1 VTELP
6 IHARALDWTCDDS
19 EQALIARARRDAAA
33 FAEIY
38 RRHAHAITGY
48 VYRRCGDAHA
58 ADDLVAEVF
67 LAAMRALPRYRDR
80 GVPLRAWLY
89 RIATNTVNRWARRN
103 TWRQRVRLGLERHQ
117 GEARAGESDPSER
130 SQDTADVE
138 LARRALL
145 SLSPH
150 HQSVL
155 ALHYLEG
162 LPVEEV
168 ALVLGCRVGTVKSRL
183 SRAREA
189 LRKSLEERR

>member
-6 IHARALDWTCDDS
+6 ISASTLNWTCDDA
-19 EQALIARARRDAAA
+19 EQELVARARHDAGA

-38 RRHAHAITGY
+38 RRHAHAIGGY
-48 VYRRCGDAHA
+48 VYRRVGDVHTT
-58 ADDLVAEVF
+58 DDLVADVF
-67 LAAMRALPRYRDR
+67 LAAMRALPRYRNR

-89 RIATNTVNRWARRN
+89 RIATNTVNRWAGRNKWRRL
-103 TWRQRVRLGLERHQ
+103 VRLEGNLADSGLD
-117 GEARAGESDPSER
+117 AAADADDPSLR
-130 SQDTADVE
+130 ADVNA
-138 LARRALL
+138 ARQALW
-145 SLSPH
+145 SLSMK

-168 ALVLGCRVGTVKSRL
+168 AVVLGCRVGTVKSRL

-189 LRKSLEERR
+189 LRTKLQERR